1 MIGAGALHMEKL
13 IMMIRAQS
21 IAHRVMPL
29 SKEMAKTFL
38 KTMSINIV
46 GIVSVTR
53 PKLPLS
59 STPLNWGFA
68 LRFLMANKE
77 LMEEIPEQ

>member
-1 MIGAGALHMEKL
+1 VIGADALHMEKH
-13 IMMIRAQS
+13 IMMIRVQYIVRRA
-21 IAHRVMPL
+21 MPL

-38 KTMSINIV
+38 KTMSINIA

-59 STPLNWGFA
+59 STPLNWADENGMYSESW
-68 LRFLMANKE
+68 LRE
-77 LMEEIPEQ
+77 

>member
-1 MIGAGALHMEKL
+1 VIGAGALHMVKL
-13 IMMIRAQS
+13 IMMIRERS

-29 SKEMAKTFL
+29 LKEMAKTFL

-59 STPLNWGFA
+59 STPLNWADENGMYSESW
-68 LRFLMANKE
+68 LRE
-77 LMEEIPEQ
+77 

>member
-1 MIGAGALHMEKL
+1 MIGADALHMEEH
-13 IMMIRAQS
+13 IMMIRVQYIVRRA
-21 IAHRVMPL
+21 MPL

-46 GIVSVTR
+46 GIVSVTG

-59 STPLNWGFA
+59 STPLNWA
-68 LRFLMANKE
+68 KENEMYSDAWLRE
-77 LMEEIPEQ
+77 

>member
-1 MIGAGALHMEKL
+1 MAKL
-13 IMMIRAQS
+13 IMMIRERS

-29 SKEMAKTFL
+29 LKEMAKTFL

-59 STPLNWGFA
+59 STPLNWADENGMYSESW
-68 LRFLMANKE
+68 LRE
-77 LMEEIPEQ
+77 

>member
-1 MIGAGALHMEKL
+1 VIGAGALHMAKL
-13 IMMIRAQS
+13 IMMIRERS

-29 SKEMAKTFL
+29 LKEMAKTFL

-59 STPLNWGFA
+59 STPLNWADENGMYSESW
-68 LRFLMANKE
+68 LRE
-77 LMEEIPEQ
+77 

>member
-1 MIGAGALHMEKL
+1 MEKH
-13 IMMIRAQS
+13 IMMIRQQF

-29 SKEMAKTFL
+29 LKEMAKTFL

-53 PKLPLS
+53 PNLPLS
-59 STPLNWGFA
+59 STPLNWA
-68 LRFLMANKE
+68 KENEMYSDAWLRE
-77 LMEEIPEQ
+77 

>member
-1 MIGAGALHMEKL
+1 MIGAGELPVEKL
-13 IMMIRAQS
+13 IMMIRERS
-21 IAHRVMPL
+21 IAHHVMPL

-38 KTMSINIV
+38 KMMSINIV

-59 STPLNWGFA
+59 STPLNWAKENGMYSESW
-68 LRFLMANKE
+68 LRE
-77 LMEEIPEQ
+77 

>member
-1 MIGAGALHMEKL
+1 MEKH

-21 IAHRVMPL
+21 IAHHVTPL

-46 GIVSVTR
+46 GIVSVTG
-53 PKLPLS
+53 PNLPLS
-59 STPLNWGFA
+59 STPLNWA
-68 LRFLMANKE
+68 KENEMYSDAWLRE
-77 LMEEIPEQ
+77 

>member
-1 MIGAGALHMEKL
+1 MIGAGALHMAKL
-13 IMMIRAQS
+13 IMMIRERS

-29 SKEMAKTFL
+29 LKEMAKTFL

-59 STPLNWGFA
+59 STPLNWADENGMYSESW
-68 LRFLMANKE
+68 LRE
-77 LMEEIPEQ
+77 

>member
-1 MIGAGALHMEKL
+1 MEKH
-13 IMMIRAQS
+13 IMMIRVQYIVRRA
-21 IAHRVMPL
+21 MPL

-59 STPLNWGFA
+59 STPLNWADENGMYSESW
-68 LRFLMANKE
+68 LRE
-77 LMEEIPEQ
+77 